1 MALEVLQIGLIVS
14 ISGIVAISLF
24 TLYLV
29 DKLDSKVRFIETAWK
44 EYGSR
49 ETQDRT
55 TSESKITYQALEDLQ
70 RKIAE
75 GLQSLTNQVED
86 VAAKTESLHEELA
99 GLNKN
104 VVALTNSTSDGK
116 STAQSLRTEISS
128 IERKYDEVEK
138 LLTEIVRKLLQS
150 RS

>member
-24 TLYLV
+24 TLYLL
-29 DKLDSKVRFIETAWK
+29 DKLEGRVRFIETAWK

-49 ETQDRT
+49 ETHT
-55 TSESKITYQALEDLQ
+55 TTMESKITYQTLEDIQ
-70 RKIAE
+70 RKIE
-75 GLQSLTNQVED
+75 QTHQSLKDQVEA
-86 VAAKTESLHEELA
+86 VAVKTDSLREELA

-104 VVALTNSTSDGK
+104 IVALSDSTSDDK
-116 STAQSLRTEISS
+116 VTAESLREEISS
-128 IERKYDEVEK
+128 IERKYDEMEK

-150 RS
+150 RA